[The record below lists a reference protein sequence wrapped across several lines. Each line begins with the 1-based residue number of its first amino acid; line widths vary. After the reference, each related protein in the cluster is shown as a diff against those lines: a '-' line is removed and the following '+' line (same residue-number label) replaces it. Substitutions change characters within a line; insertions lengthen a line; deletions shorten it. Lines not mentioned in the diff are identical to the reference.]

1 MTRLNY
7 GKYQDIVLM
16 VIRELHVLRFGLTV
30 KTGRPKGFLNVTI
43 VKILKAKLVLKKHVQ
58 GAIIFEH
65 I

>member
-7 GKYQDIVLM
+7 DKYQDIVLM
-16 VIRELHVLRFGLTV
+16 DIRELYVLRLGLTV

-43 VKILKAKLVLKKHVQ
+43 VKILKAKLVLKKHMQ
-58 GAIIFEH
+58 GTIIFEH